1 MQLSTS
7 NKTNFVTLSE
17 TKNISLIYVFFRHKG
32 GVRGKILYGH
42 FYKHR
47 NSILNM
53 PNQLDRMRRNRL
65 GGNDTIHDQSLRK
78 DSNKKLKIE
87 D

>member
-1 MQLSTS
+1 
-7 NKTNFVTLSE
+7 
-17 TKNISLIYVFFRHKG
+17 
-32 GVRGKILYGH
+32 
-42 FYKHR
+42 
-47 NSILNM
+47 M